1 MFNTISKYLEQHAL
15 RRTREVLL
23 SMSDRQLE
31 DVGFSRDL
39 LSRGVSY
46 WPWREETADN
56 YQSKQQQKMTTTEIN
71 QAISELSDMSDKE
84 LWDLGINR
92 GSIRQAVTSSPEDR
106 AA

>member
-1 MFNTISKYLEQHAL
+1 MFNAISKYLEQHAL

-31 DVGFSRDL
+31 DVGISRDL

-46 WPWREETADN
+46 WPWREQAASN
-56 YQSKQQQKMTTTEIN
+56 YQPKQQKMTTTEIN